1 MTPYYIYMT
10 PYHKLDK
17 VKPVFQQTSSKR
29 KTRSSRLLNLFS
41 RKTTTKPITKSDIEH
56 PSELMFLY
64 YQKYG
69 IIFTGS
75 PAGSCINSLF

>member
-10 PYHKLDK
+10 PYHRFDK

-41 RKTTTKPITKSDIEH
+41 RKTTTKPITKSDIEY
-56 PSELMFLY
+56 SSDSMFFF

-69 IIFTGS
+69 IIFTGT